1 MRGGA
6 APSPRWVTGNENC
19 SIAEIHQDRSSLDRT
34 VGHFDRSL
42 LNAGRSNPDHT
53 IPNCGLGHRERSWLT
68 LNVTLSRIV
77 SARSDPAYRV
87 QDWAPVP
94 QDDLDAGDGAESM
107 ATHDLGAWIWKA
119 WMMSPALRFAIV
131 PSALVLHDLLGRA
144 TSNRGSGWGR
154 EPTAGLQG
162 VPSSRSVASS
172 SRPAKCL
179 AKASLNTCVSNPH
192 SSATF
197 ENKVID
203 EWNFRSS
210 G

>member
-1 MRGGA
+1 MA
-6 APSPRWVTGNENC
+6 A
-19 SIAEIHQDRSSLDRT
+19 
-34 VGHFDRSL
+34 
-42 LNAGRSNPDHT
+42 
-53 IPNCGLGHRERSWLT
+53 
-68 LNVTLSRIV
+68 
-77 SARSDPAYRV
+77 
-87 QDWAPVP
+87 
-94 QDDLDAGDGAESM
+94 
-107 ATHDLGAWIWKA
+107 HDLGAWIWKA
-119 WMMSPALRFAIV
+119 WMMRPALRFAIV